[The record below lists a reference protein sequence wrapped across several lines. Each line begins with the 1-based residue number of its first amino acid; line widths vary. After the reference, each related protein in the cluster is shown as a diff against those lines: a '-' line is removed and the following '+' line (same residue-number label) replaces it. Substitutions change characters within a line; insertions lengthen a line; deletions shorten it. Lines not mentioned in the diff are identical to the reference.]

1 LDAVGTALR
10 SVLAGESAAGY
21 FELVIWAALTLM
33 VAVAIA
39 GAWACYLTRRHLA
52 AISDDQQRR
61 LALRGARISLGV
73 GGAILL
79 LGLFAFAATGFDWL
93 VIVAIWPYGLLHTGL
108 LVWALHRTRKGSALS
123 EPLR

>member
-1 LDAVGTALR
+1 
-10 SVLAGESAAGY
+10 
-21 FELVIWAALTLM
+21 VIWAALTLI
-33 VAVAIA
+33 VAVTVA

-61 LALRGARISLGV
+61 LAVRGARLSVGV

-79 LGLFAFAATGFDWL
+79 LGLFAFVVTGYDWL
-93 VIVAIWPYGLLHTGL
+93 VLVAIWPYGLLHTGL
-108 LVWALHRTRKGSALS
+108 LVWALHRTRKRSGLA